1 MANEIS
7 TLTDLN
13 GVTHDIEDSTARS
26 AIQTLDGQAVKS
38 VNGQTPT
45 AGAVLIEADDI
56 GYDNT
61 TSGMTAD
68 DLQEA
73 VDELN
78 TGLGTKANSADLASV
93 ATSGAASDVSYD
105 NTNSGMTADDVQE
118 AVDELNAAL
127 TGINTELG
135 NAAQEATGQSIL
147 TTETAMNT
155 TLNTL
160 LTRLVDAH
168 PTAEA
173 GDLIVQDLVQG
184 NVLLAQLAV
193 NIEESGVF

>member
-45 AGAVLIEADDI
+45 AGAVLIGAGNI

-61 TSGMTAD
+61 S
-68 DLQEA
+68 
-73 VDELN
+73 
-78 TGLGTKANSADLASV
+78 
-93 ATSGAASDVSYD
+93 
-105 NTNSGMTADDVQE
+105 SGMTADDVQE

>member
-45 AGAVLIEADDI
+45 AGAVLIGAGNI

-61 TSGMTAD
+61 SSGMTAD

-73 VDELN
+73 VDELH
-78 TGLGTKANSADLASV
+78 TDLGTKANTSDLAAV
-93 ATSGAASDVSYD
+93 ATSGSAADVSYD
-105 NTNSGMTADDVQE
+105 NTNSGLTADDVQE
-118 AVDELNAAL
+118 AVDELNGTL
-127 TGINTELG
+127 TGHT
-135 NAAQEATGQSIL
+135 S
-147 TTETAMNT
+147 
-155 TLNTL
+155 
-160 LTRLVDAH
+160 D
-168 PTAEA
+168 
-173 GDLIVQDLVQG
+173 
-184 NVLLAQLAV
+184 
-193 NIEESGVF
+193 

>member
-68 DLQEA
+68 D
-73 VDELN
+73 
-78 TGLGTKANSADLASV
+78 
-93 ATSGAASDVSYD
+93 
-105 NTNSGMTADDVQE
+105 VQE
-118 AVDELNAAL
+118 AVDELNAAINDKQDTL
-127 TGINTELG
+127 TFDNT
-135 NAAQEATGQSIL
+135 
-147 TTETAMNT
+147 
-155 TLNTL
+155 
-160 LTRLVDAH
+160 
-168 PTAEA
+168 PTAGSSNPVTSEGIKSA
-173 GDLIVQDLVQG
+173 IDTKQDTLTVLQG
-184 NVLLAQLAV
+184 
-193 NIEESGVF
+193 IEDGYLYNYYYA